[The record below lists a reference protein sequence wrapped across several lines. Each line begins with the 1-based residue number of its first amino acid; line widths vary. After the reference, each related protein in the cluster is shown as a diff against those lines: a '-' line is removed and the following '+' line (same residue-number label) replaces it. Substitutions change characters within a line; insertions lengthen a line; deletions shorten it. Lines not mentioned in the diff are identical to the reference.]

1 MMLCIVGAPNPFTLK
16 LANFIYVSMYSIV
29 DDINDSFGGLSGPLF
44 LLKKHVKYGCISF
57 DPSTF

>member
-1 MMLCIVGAPNPFTLK
+1 VGAPNPFTLK